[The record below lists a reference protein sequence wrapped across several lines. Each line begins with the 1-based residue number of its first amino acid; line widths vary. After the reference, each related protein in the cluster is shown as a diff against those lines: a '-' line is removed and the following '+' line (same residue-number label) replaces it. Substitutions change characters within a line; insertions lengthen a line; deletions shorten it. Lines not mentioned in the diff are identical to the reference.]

1 MEAKMKL
8 SESVKPISYF
18 KAHASEIVR
27 QIADRQQP
35 MVITQNGEA
44 KAVLQDIVQY
54 EQTQE
59 SLAMLKMLAQSRN
72 SLKNGDHKPVAD
84 VFSNLKK
91 KIREDHKIRCFYP
104 LHSRRQTEYLG
115 NSSATQFEIGRH

>member
-1 MEAKMKL
+1 MRNSMKL

-27 QIADRQQP
+27 QIVNSRQP

-44 KAVLQDIVQY
+44 KAILQDLVQY

-59 SLAMLKMLAQSRN
+59 SLAMLKMLAQSQN
-72 SLKNGDHKPVAD
+72 SLRKGDHRPVAD
-84 VFSNLKK
+84 VFSDFKK
-91 KIREDHKIRCFYP
+91 KTLENK
-104 LHSRRQTEYLG
+104 SE
-115 NSSATQFEIGRH
+115 

>member
-1 MEAKMKL
+1 MKL
-8 SESVKPISYF
+8 SESIKPISYF

-27 QIADRQQP
+27 QIANHQQP
-35 MVITQNGEA
+35 MIITQNGEA
-44 KAVLQDIVQY
+44 KAILLDIVQY

-91 KIREDHKIRCFYP
+91 KIQEDQ
-104 LHSRRQTEYLG
+104 SE
-115 NSSATQFEIGRH
+115 

>member
-1 MEAKMKL
+1 MENNMKL

-27 QIADRQQP
+27 QIVNSRQP

-44 KAVLQDIVQY
+44 KAILQDLVQY

-59 SLAMLKMLAQSRN
+59 SLAMLKMLAQSQN
-72 SLKNGDHKPVAD
+72 SLRRGEYRLVAD
-84 VFSNLKK
+84 VFSDLKK
-91 KIREDHKIRCFYP
+91 N
-104 LHSRRQTEYLG
+104 LG
-115 NSSATQFEIGRH
+115 NQSE

>member
-1 MEAKMKL
+1 MKL

-27 QIADRQQP
+27 QIAIRQQP

-44 KAVLQDIVQY
+44 KAILQDIVQY

-59 SLAMLKMLAQSRN
+59 SLAMLKVLAQSGN
-72 SLKNGDHKPVAD
+72 SLRNGDHKPVAE
-84 VFSNLKK
+84 VFKNLKK
-91 KIREDHKIRCFYP
+91 KIWEDQ
-104 LHSRRQTEYLG
+104 SE
-115 NSSATQFEIGRH
+115 

>member
-44 KAVLQDIVQY
+44 KAILQDIVQY

-91 KIREDHKIRCFYP
+91 KIREDQ
-104 LHSRRQTEYLG
+104 SE
-115 NSSATQFEIGRH
+115 

>member
-1 MEAKMKL
+1 MKL

-27 QIADRQQP
+27 HIGHRKQP

-44 KAVLQDIVQY
+44 KAILQDVVQY

-59 SLAMLKMLAQSRN
+59 SLAMLKILAQSRN
-72 SLKNGDHKPVAD
+72 SLKNGDYKPVAE

-91 KIREDHKIRCFYP
+91 KILEDQ
-104 LHSRRQTEYLG
+104 SE
-115 NSSATQFEIGRH
+115 